1 MRHTGTL
8 THTKPCQIK
17 TFSRAELPTVVQATL
32 CTLKLSLRGT
42 LLVSRGCNPVCMNTD
57 LNWTCGFFFVFFKL
71 RTEVKNSVNTSIR
84 SYGLCLFKS
93 TPIKCFANF
102 EMALFMLDDMVRWYT
117 RHFFDYSKEKE
128 LERKRADQR
137 GVGGNKTQ
145 TMRAG
150 SAAVCLCL
158 QLSSRLSLECGSE
171 YKKKQVFYI

>member
-1 MRHTGTL
+1 MSNQDIFQSRASNSGPSNIVHTKAQPARHTSCL
-8 THTKPCQIK
+8 QRLQSSLHEHRP
-17 TFSRAELPTVVQATL
+17 
-32 CTLKLSLRGT
+32 KL
-42 LLVSRGCNPVCMNTD
+42 D
-57 LNWTCGFFFVFFKL
+57 LWVFFLFFFKL